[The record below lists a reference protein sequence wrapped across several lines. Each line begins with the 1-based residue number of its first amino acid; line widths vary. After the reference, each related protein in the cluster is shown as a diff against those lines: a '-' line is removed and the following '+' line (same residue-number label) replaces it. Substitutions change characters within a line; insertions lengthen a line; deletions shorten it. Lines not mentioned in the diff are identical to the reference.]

1 MLMNLT
7 FRNYVRN
14 ASISVLSMVFLSF
27 YTTFD
32 GFFVSRAAGSDAL
45 AAINIVVPLTCL
57 LFGLAVMLAT
67 GAGAIIGK
75 RLGEGR
81 KREADELFSFITTVL
96 FVFSAVLTLVILC
109 FPARTA
115 RLLGSSERLDP
126 HVIPYLIS
134 MAAGFVP
141 MAFKLYFE
149 YLARTDNH
157 PKVALFMSFS
167 GLVLN
172 IIMDYIF
179 VMVLDMGTFGAGLG
193 STLSMTFSAA
203 VGFMHFLRG
212 RNLRFVRFRS
222 EWKSL
227 GHSMTNGSSEM
238 MSELSTGIATLLFNL
253 ISMRLYQE
261 EGVAAVTVV
270 MYVYYFFIAFYMGLA
285 VSAAP
290 VISYDYGAGDE
301 KAIRR
306 MLSLSVKTILAS
318 SAVIFLFALLSSSL
332 ISSIFGTGELCIR
345 ALVLTSPVYL
355 FCGINVFFSSYFTA
369 LSDGLSSAVISTL
382 RSLIFVAA
390 FIFILPLAI
399 GGDGLWLTL
408 AAADAATIPVTLFLY
423 FRKGRVRKNS
433 RGELVRAAD

>member
-1 MLMNLT
+1 
-7 FRNYVRN
+7 
-14 ASISVLSMVFLSF
+14 
-27 YTTFD
+27 
-32 GFFVSRAAGSDAL
+32 
-45 AAINIVVPLTCL
+45 
-57 LFGLAVMLAT
+57 
-67 GAGAIIGK
+67 
-75 RLGEGR
+75 
-81 KREADELFSFITTVL
+81 
-96 FVFSAVLTLVILC
+96 
-109 FPARTA
+109 
-115 RLLGSSERLDP
+115 
-126 HVIPYLIS
+126 
-134 MAAGFVP
+134 
-141 MAFKLYFE
+141 
-149 YLARTDNH
+149 
-157 PKVALFMSFS
+157 
-167 GLVLN
+167 
-172 IIMDYIF
+172 
-179 VMVLDMGTFGAGLG
+179 
-193 STLSMTFSAA
+193 
-203 VGFMHFLRG
+203 
-212 RNLRFVRFRS
+212 
-222 EWKSL
+222 
-227 GHSMTNGSSEM
+227 MTNGSSEM

-345 ALVLTSPVYL
+345 ALILTSPVYL

-408 AAADAATIPVTLFLY
+408 AAADAATIPVTLVLY